1 MKDPPVIAQLRN
13 REEVTVLGRFPATSG
28 AVDES
33 DSYQVTTSAGTGYIN
48 SQELTSSELM
58 EEGEEMATIAQ
69 IGPQAPAKEQL
80 DTKEAGQQLVAL
92 DPSGKGIE
100 AYSRPTTDF
109 AKRSFIK
116 NAEQVTLIGTVDA
129 AAHAAKIISPK
140 RLT

>member
-1 MKDPPVIAQLRN
+1 
-13 REEVTVLGRFPATSG
+13 
-28 AVDES
+28 
-33 DSYQVTTSAGTGYIN
+33 
-48 SQELTSSELM
+48 
-58 EEGEEMATIAQ
+58 MATIAQ

-109 AKRSFIK
+109 SERSFIK
-116 NAEQVTLIGTVDA
+116 NGEQVTLIGTVDA